1 MASTYSFD
9 VVSDFDWQEL
19 VNTLDQVRR
28 DVATRYDLK
37 DSGTE
42 VDLEETSFTI
52 TTASDLTLQA
62 VEDVLR
68 QKATKRNLS
77 LKIFDFQTPET
88 VGGNKIK
95 QVVKLRKGLSQEL
108 AKKLSK
114 TIRDELKKVT
124 VAIQGD
130 ALRITGKSKDD
141 LQAVIQ
147 LLKEQDVEVPLQFQN
162 YR

>member
-1 MASTYSFD
+1 MASSYSFD

-28 DVATRYDLK
+28 DLATRYDLK

-52 TTASDLTLQA
+52 TTASDMTLQA

-77 LKIFDFQTPET
+77 LKIFDFQTPEP
-88 VGGNKIK
+88 VGGNKVK
-95 QVVKLRKGLSQEL
+95 QVVKLRKGLTQDL

-130 ALRITGKSKDD
+130 ALRVTGKSKDD